1 MPKLPWTPWHEVV
14 RLRED
19 LRSGELP
26 LHMFA
31 ADLYEVLMQSGKR
44 PVYEDPEKFFALTFP
59 TYNLRQLVR
68 DVVLRVAGRDDK
80 AVRQLELTYGGG
92 KTHTLITL
100 LHLVAD
106 PPKLP
111 ELPAVAE
118 FVEAIGQRPPKAA
131 RCAPSSSPGAYWP
144 ISLPAMRG

>member
-1 MPKLPWTPWHEVV
+1 MAKLPWKCWHEVV

-68 DVVLRVAGRDDK
+68 DVILRVAGKNDK

-100 LHLVAD
+100 LHLVTD
-106 PPKLP
+106 PANLPKLH
-111 ELPAVAE
+111 AVAE
-118 FVEAIGQRPPKAA
+118 FVGAIGQK
-131 RCAPSSSPGAYWP
+131 
-144 ISLPAMRG
+144 